1 MFLGGKMFQV
11 GDIVKTYKIRGTA
24 RFVGVIV
31 RIIDEHQQSGYP
43 YVVQWLNPTER
54 EAPIAYFKS
63 EHLRKVS

>member
-1 MFLGGKMFQV
+1 MFQV

-31 RIIDEHQQSGYP
+31 RIIDDHQQSGYP
-43 YVVQWLNPTER
+43 YVVQWLNANER